1 MVDRNTLGTILVLGL
16 MLCLVGAEELD
27 LEQAS
32 VNDRTGLTKNNDVA
46 QTFIPTITGNVTKV
60 YIKAAKNSALTAE
73 DMTVQIRSV
82 DAETH
87 KPTSTI
93 LATATI
99 SASSIPSNSLVSG
112 ECPANADWVLADFS
126 SSTYELTGDVEYA
139 LVIYRSSRGDTS
151 TEYMICKS
159 GANPYSDGSIYNAA
173 AAAWTW
179 SAASSDDLGF
189 KLYLEKTRENIVAA
203 SQTTADA
210 TVAVYGDN
218 WFSQIFRMDE
228 TADLSRMSFHVK
240 KAGTPAGNLMFE
252 IQSVTAGK
260 PSGTFIAAG
269 LPVLE
274 GDVSTT
280 SDWEVSRLGVT
291 EKDPLATSSTPPAGA
306 GGKNVLTDMKWAQAF
321 KPGRTGN
328 LTKVMLTV
336 THRATHCDYDLT
348 VEIWDADTDG
358 MPTGGSALATT
369 VVSEADVPDY
379 SESSFTEVEVVFDSP
394 AVVRGGHM
402 YALVL
407 HADSCDVSHY
417 YRWHSGCGSSTSS
430 CYSRGSKSVNTGSG
444 WTQDGNKDNE
454 NPHFAVYIG
463 NNLTELSTGV
473 DYALVAYSPLS
484 ADASNGFLISNANS
498 NAYSDGTYVSST
510 DGGSAW
516 TIDSAKDMTFRIYRQ
531 FLLVPQD
538 DTLQGEL
545 PTALE
550 GGSSSNDAVCIFS
563 SAAGSPCATGET
575 SKCHADAI
583 GYVTEPSDNGSGVDY
598 TVTIDESSNEIYH
611 VYYCDGGTEVLHIIE
626 THTAKEANTITVN
639 VAAVKGEAHSELETA
654 GAVDVFEELAATSQ
668 VDTATQSITDSG
680 GDDYTVYFRS
690 NVTDGKYYLRT
701 KSTVSTKDYYG
712 YVLFSASNGTTVTVD
727 LDILAYGQVPTAM
740 ASGSVWMDDEA
751 DETDDTLYRGAI
763 TNTGSGYKYRFY
775 HDGTTPMYLKADTD
789 ATHAS
794 PVLEESETVSSDTE
808 WNVAVLTG
816 NVPSS
821 LAGDTIEVHPGT
833 GDSCAGGTIHNSATV
848 ASGENYATYSVYL
861 TPDASARY
869 LYACESSTKV
879 YYGSATIDDA
889 GESVS
894 FNIQGIHGDMH
905 NDLATTSNYVVAC
918 SDLGGSALNTVNTNG
933 QTYDGGSTY
942 VYFQSTGTPDLVIS
956 SASGDCTQTNVVAA
970 ILDVTLDTTDY
981 VNELQPNVKYA
992 GDLIGDLGGGTVLV
1006 TATENSGVG
1015 CGMTPWIAKN
1025 TVDNV
1030 YEDTED
1036 YRVYV
1041 QSGTSVYISFCK
1053 SSGSPSKLYMTTKS
1067 PSAGGDVNMEV
1078 GEVSGDLHADLD
1090 SASLNVVVCDDV
1102 GGNLVSSYSRT
1113 AADYDDTLSQYFE
1126 TTATSTPDFIVTSG
1140 TDCSASNIRAV
1151 KRNAAV
1157 EADLTHT
1164 FTVATKVYGDVPSTL
1179 ASGKFLAFTST
1190 GKGCTD
1196 TTDLAASNT
1205 TVSDTS
1211 VDNDVSV
1218 HLTASS
1224 TYYLVWC
1231 TSGNTKVLEY
1241 QITPSSDTAVDAA
1254 NFGGDAHA
1262 DLATSSYHGV
1272 ACTDIGGTALST
1284 EDVTG
1289 SQYDGGSKVYYADTG
1304 GTPDLIISTSAG
1316 SCAAANLVAASLDVS
1331 APASFASTFNPDT
1344 KIYGEVPAA
1353 LASKTVK
1360 VYASNLDCSSAA
1372 TVARGTLPADPVGG
1386 SNDAAVYVQSGGTT
1400 YYVNY
1405 CDGTTTLLERTE
1417 QHGSSGAYTLH
1428 VGQITGNLHDSLTDG
1443 DYVVA
1448 CSDIGGSAL
1457 NSESVTVSTYDTSGA
1472 QYYEATGTPDFLI
1485 SSGGA
1490 TDCTEAN
1497 MVTSVHDV
1505 TIDTSDYLNGFH
1517 PDIKISGDVPS
1528 TLGSGYIKAFTGEP
1542 YTCGASG
1549 YWGKGSIAASV
1560 AGSGDYTLYLESGRS
1575 YYFTVC
1581 TSSNAYTLRRQKD
1594 LSSVA
1599 DVDFDVGIFS
1609 ATLHSDIANSTY
1621 HITMCDNVAGSA
1633 LSSKDVDG
1641 GAINTSPVYYDAT
1654 PAIAGTP
1661 DLVVGSSAASCAAT
1675 NVVAAAIDNTIDTSD
1690 YANSVTIQA
1699 KFSGEV
1705 PASMASK
1712 TIQVFTSTQDC
1723 GATNDLVT
1731 YDTLHSNPTGI
1742 SNDMMLYLQNGT
1754 SKNYHVAFC
1763 DSTTKLYYRAANDPS
1778 GDATFSIAEFTG
1790 TAHADLANAS
1800 YYVVACGGIGGS
1812 ALSTR
1817 AVTGTQYNAGTRV
1830 YFENVATPEVIISTS
1845 SQSCA
1850 ATNLKAAK
1858 LDVTI
1863 PASLSAS
1870 FSPGMKLHGEVP
1882 GTLAGKTVKVFT
1894 SDLGCTG
1901 TALVAQHTLHSA
1913 PLGITNDTVLYV
1925 EQGGTTYYIA
1935 FCDGTTNLLKRT
1947 RSEGSAGHAA
1957 LNVAKVTGSLH
1968 ADLAAAAY
1976 KVVACS
1982 DVGGS
1987 LLSSETVST
1996 STFNGGGTLYF
2007 ESSSGTPDVVI
2018 TSGTD
2023 CTASNL
2029 VAASLDTTPSSSD
2042 YAITFSPTAKIH
2054 GEVPASIAEKTVRV
2068 FTSDV
2073 GCSSDATKA
2082 RQTLPASV
2090 SGSDDL
2096 KVYVPQGPTYYIT
2109 LCDGSTKRLVRT
2121 KAVSSADVTFSVGGV
2136 HTSTTGKVHTDLEDS
2151 SHYIVACDAISG
2163 NLLSSESVT
2172 GTSYE
2177 GGTAYQYYE
2186 VSSDDSSVVLAVS
2199 SSASSCVTT
2208 GLSAA
2213 RTESDMDRGEEVTF
2227 DPEAKGSGDIPN
2239 DDPTVRVFLTD
2250 PGSGACDTSGQLYAS
2265 ADTSTDSSQSDA
2277 DYAVYGQNGVTYY
2290 LVFCNGTSRA
2300 LETSTANIGTADID
2314 VGRLQGEV
2322 HADLRS
2328 GDDVVSIHSA
2338 NDCSSMVSSETVNP
2352 TAATPDYRI
2361 WFEDTTGGTYYIRTV
2376 VDSTYTQCGHA
2387 FTLTSQAKVQNM
2399 EGKISGIVPSSVLRM
2414 GLDYDSNGDDAW
2426 TTSFS
2431 SSAYR
2436 LFGDSADTSVLAHAY
2451 EDTGGSTEVLE
2462 RTRNINTGDKTLDV
2476 AKVTA
2481 GEALHDDLDDADDHL
2496 VVCTLPGGSVLASE
2510 DITGTSYE
2518 GGNTLYFDATSQTTV
2533 YFGSS
2538 SASLDCTGSTLLT
2551 STKQT
2556 SVSAG
2561 GHYRYIPKYKLTGD
2575 VPTGVDRALLFS
2587 AAGKG
2592 CTDVDGDL
2600 AGYDG
2605 NLAAG
2610 QSDNDYDLYVN
2621 KTDGSTFRLVFCNG
2635 ASSLL
2640 QSAAQSSISAAVD
2653 IDVARV
2659 ASGGASKVHDDLNSL
2674 FIVACTAPDG
2684 TVLTSESVTGTSFEG
2699 GSTYQYFEVTQSTA
2713 YFAVSGSASSCSAA
2727 GLSAAIKLSVAGG
2740 SDYTFSPEAKGA
2752 GDIPN
2757 GDPSVRMFV
2766 DDPGTDACGGSQI
2779 YVSSD
2784 SSTDASQSNADYAV
2798 YGQNGVTYYVV
2809 FCNGTTKALETTTT
2823 GIGTADIDVGRLH
2836 GEVHADLRTGSN
2848 DIIEVHDAG
2857 ACSSAVSSETVNPV
2871 AGTPDYYIWFEDTGS
2886 TFYVRTSVDSGQYVQ
2901 CGHAFTLTSQA
2912 STQDLETRVAGTMP
2926 SGVLR
2931 VGLDYDSNG
2940 DDTYSTT
2947 FQSSAF
2953 KLFGDNADSAVL
2965 VHAYEDTGGS
2975 TEVLERTRD
2984 LTAGDRTFDVA
2995 RVTTPQAIHD
3005 DLDDTG
3011 DYIVA
3016 CSAPGGS
3023 ALVSESINGATF
3035 EGGTGNGDVLYVDV
3049 TGISD
3054 MYLAVTSS
3062 SLSCTGT
3069 NIITATK
3076 QSSLSGGSG
3085 YAYTPLYKVTGDVPS
3100 GPTYAKLFAAA
3111 SKGCTDVDADL
3122 RGYDGSMTTA
3132 QSANDYDLY
3141 VNKTDS
3147 STFYAVFCDG
3157 SNNRLFEASGRTV
3170 SGATT
3175 ISLGKGSG
3183 EAHSDL
3189 ENAGTAD
3196 NIEVFSNSACTT
3208 EVSRHDTQPVENG
3221 SGVDYTVYF
3230 ESTGVTT
3237 FYLKATKDAGANAQC
3252 GLSFT
3257 LTSQAATVQ
3266 LDTKA
3271 SGAVPSTVTS
3281 VGIDYG
3287 KTGSDDLVSKG
3298 SLGGSYALYGDV
3310 AQTSIDVHVYD
3321 SGGEVLE
3328 RSKSLA
3334 SDFVLDV
3341 AKVKSSG
3348 PIHGDLADGN
3358 HYALACKSPGST
3370 KLNSKVVSGLNFNDG
3385 STDLYFEKDGSQV
3398 FFTISTASD
3407 GCQVTAIN
3415 GTTPQSSVTGGTT
3428 YYYTPSRRFS
3438 GKIPLGP
3445 THVRLFSASGQTC
3458 TTGGLNFRGYD
3469 GGVSHGTASDYTIYT
3484 NATTSETFYVL
3495 FCDWSNNILL
3505 ESTAKSV
3512 PDDLALSLARVGG
3525 TVHTDLTSK
3534 NIVVCSAIG
3543 DTGTRISSASVTGS
3557 QFNGG
3562 TYQYYEPSGSSVY
3575 FGVSSSSSSCASS
3588 DLSAAVSTTVAAG
3601 DTDTFTA
3608 TDKATGDIT
3617 ANNPTVRLFI
3627 SNPDTNA
3634 CQSSGQDYVS
3644 SDTSTDSS
3652 QSNADY
3658 DVYGHDGQSYYM
3670 VFCEGTTAL
3679 YESALITDLATAD
3692 IDIARVHTSGANK
3705 VHADIKGSTYVV
3717 VCSAVGD
3724 SGASISTAELAAS
3737 SYDNGG
3743 TSYMYFE
3750 VPGSGD
3756 VYFALSTSGTSC
3768 ASSNLRAGIKTSTS
3782 PGATV
3787 TFDPVGKLK
3796 GDIPSDNPSVRVFTE
3811 DPGSSACL
3819 ATGQD
3824 YIAADTSTDYTQNDA
3839 DYAVYGQDGDTY
3851 YVVYCDG
3858 TSKGV
3863 QATVSSLAQA
3873 GTDLDVGKV
3882 SGDTHTSL
3890 ETAGDG
3896 NDRVDVYSDSSCTTK
3911 VSSETVQPA
3920 DANNPDY
3927 SILFTDTTA
3936 GTYYIK
3942 TTVVASGKTYE
3953 ACGTPFTLTS
3963 QTKTNHHLTARLSG
3977 TVPVDVPRIG
3987 LDYDDNGDDTYTTT
4001 FEDQVYMLFGD
4012 ATDTQV
4018 RVHAYED
4025 TGGSTEVLERV
4036 KSLAGGTVGFDVAKV
4051 RALEAAIHDDLDDS
4065 GDHVVVCTAP
4075 GGSALVSED
4084 ITGTSFEGVS
4094 GNILY
4099 FDATSLSEAFLAISS
4114 GALDC
4119 TATNLATVTRIA
4131 SPSGG
4136 SGYQYTPL
4144 YKVTGDIPAGISY
4157 VKLFSSAS
4165 QACTAASTTLRGYDG
4180 ALLTGQSANDYDLY
4194 VNKTEGTTLYAVFC
4208 DSSNARLFEA
4218 SGRTV
4223 SGNLALHIG
4232 KISGEAH
4239 SDLENAGTA
4248 DNVEVFTGATCTSEV
4263 SRHDTQPAENG
4274 SGVDYTAWFES
4285 TGASTFYVKIT
4296 KDAGANVQCGH
4307 SLSLTSQAATVPLHG
4322 KAAGSV
4328 HADILKMGLDHNR
4341 DGTDEVR
4348 TSSTLSGSYA
4358 IYGDG
4363 GDSEVD
4369 IHAYLTGD
4377 AESLE
4382 RLKDLTSAVTL
4393 DISKVTAEAH
4403 KHLDDDG
4410 SVQVYATST
4419 CTEARSTATDVS
4431 DSGGADVTVY
4441 FDATGASTFYLK
4453 AATSTN
4459 STCGN
4464 AITPDGNRVATADLT
4479 GAITGTVHTDITT
4492 VSADLDEAGGAEA
4505 STSVVSGGYA
4515 LYTDGSDTSLT
4526 VSFDTTGGA
4535 VLSRSGKNLAGAA
4548 GKNLDVD
4555 AGRLTGD
4562 VHADLRTGGNDVVEV
4577 YDDGAC
4583 ASKVS
4588 SATVNPTAATP
4599 DYTIYF
4605 EDTGSNFYI
4614 KTSVDSTYVQCGH
4627 QFTLTSQAK
4636 VVDLTARVAG
4646 TVPSAIKR
4654 IGLDQSRD
4662 GNDEAWTTTFS
4673 SGGYKLFG
4681 DAADTAVDVH
4691 AFEDTSGSTE
4701 VLERTRDLSGV
4712 SVSFDIVSIAAGGA
4726 LHDDLDDTSD
4736 HVVACSLPGGSALTS
4751 EDITGTAYEGGDTLY
4766 VDTSGVTD
4774 IYLTVTDS
4782 SHSCTSSD
4790 LVTVTKQSSVTAGGT
4805 YGYRPLYKVT
4815 GDIPSSINGARLFTA
4830 SGKGC
4835 SDVDGTFAGYD
4846 GAINSGLSA
4855 NDYDL
4860 YVNATDSDTFYVVY
4874 CTGSTRVLQS
4884 TSQSSI
4890 SSNVAV
4896 SVARISSGGA
4906 DKVSNDLNA
4915 ANVLVCTAP
4924 GGTRL
4929 SSETVTG
4936 SSFDGGSTYQHF
4948 ETSGETAY
4956 AVLSSSTTSCASA
4969 DLQSG
4974 VKLTSIA
4981 GGGSYTFSPSVF
4993 QSGDIPNDNPT
5004 VRLFI
5009 DDPGTGACGGGQAY
5023 VSSDTSTD
5031 SGQSSDDYKV
5041 YGQDGATYYVVF
5053 CNGTDRVLEA
5063 STSNIGAADID
5074 VGRLQGEVHADLR
5087 TGGND
5092 VIEVHDASS
5101 CASAVSTETVNPA
5114 AGTPDYLIWFKDT
5127 GGSFYIKTSMDSTYV
5142 QCGHQFSLSAQAKV
5156 QDLTGSTAGSVH
5168 SDVLRMGLDYDTNGD
5183 DTWTTTFSSG
5193 AYKLFGDADDT
5204 TVQVH
5209 AFTDTSGSTE
5219 VLERSKSLASDVTLN
5234 VGRLTGDTHGDLE
5247 TGGNDVV
5254 EVHDASTCASAVSSA
5269 TVNPSDAANP
5279 DYTIFFEDAG
5289 GTLYIKT
5296 SVDSTYVQCGHA
5308 FTTTSRAKVQPLTT
5322 RIDGT
5327 VHTDVLRMG
5336 LDYAADGDD
5345 SWTTTFSSGAYKLFG
5360 DAADTSVQ
5368 VHAFT
5373 DTSGSTEVLE
5383 RSKSLA
5389 SDVTLNVGRLTGD
5402 THGDLETGGND
5413 VVEVHDA
5420 STCASAVSS
5429 ATVNPSDAAN
5439 PDYTIFF
5446 EDAGGTLYI
5455 KTSVDS
5461 TYVQCGHAFTTTSRA
5476 KVQPL
5481 TAKVSGTVHTDVL
5494 RMGLDYATDGDDT
5507 WTTTFSSSAYRLF
5520 GDATDTT
5527 VQVHAYTDT
5536 SGSTEVLERGK
5547 SLASDVTFNVGRL
5560 TGDAHSDLETGGN
5573 DIVEVHDASNCASAV
5588 SSTTVNPSDAAN
5600 PDYTIFFEDA
5610 GGTLYIKTSVDSTYV
5625 QCGHAFTTS
5634 SRAKVQP
5641 LTALIAGTVP
5651 SDIKRIGLDYATD
5664 GDDAW
5669 TTSFSSS
5676 AYKLF
5681 GDAADTSVLT
5691 HAFEDTGGATEVLER
5706 SKSLAGVNVPFDI
5719 VSVRALEDAIHVD
5732 LDDTAHHIVACSAPG
5747 GTALVSEDITGQ
5759 AFEGVTIGDR
5769 LYIDMSGLSQL
5780 YLGVST
5786 TALDCT
5792 ATKLNTTTLLT
5803 GLQAGSSYQYTP
5815 IHKVSGDIPAGVSYV
5830 KLFTLT
5836 SQACTAAGTSLRGYD
5851 GLPDASPSA
5860 NDYDLY
5866 VNRTE
5871 AQSVYIVFCDGSNAR
5886 LFETTAK
5893 SGITGDLAV
5902 HLGKASGEAH
5912 SDLENAGTADNVE
5925 VFSDNTCTT
5934 EVSRHDVQPAVS
5946 AGVDYTV
5953 WFESTGTTAFY
5964 LEVTKD
5970 AAATQCGHGF
5980 TLSSQEATVEL
5991 DGKASGTVH
6000 SDITK
6005 VGLDYG
6011 KDGTDNVW
6019 TTSTLSGTYAVYG
6032 DADYSSL
6039 HVHAYIT
6046 GNVEVLEREKSIT
6059 SDAVM
6064 NIARIASGGSGSVHD
6079 DLDTAKVI
6087 VCTAPDGSVLST
6099 RDVAGS
6105 QYDAGT
6111 AHQYFEVTQATAY
6124 ALVSSSTTSCTSADL
6139 RAGIK
6144 LTGLAGGQA
6153 LVFSPAVKG
6162 SGDLP
6167 DDEPT
6172 VRLFLDD
6179 PGTGACGTGQ
6189 VYVSS
6194 DTDTNSSKSD
6204 ADYDVY
6210 GQNGITYYL
6219 VFCNGTNRILERSTS
6234 ALGSADI
6241 DVGRLQGEVHVDLR
6255 NGGNDVIEVHS
6266 ANTCAS
6272 AVSTETVNPAAGT
6285 PDYIIWF
6292 EDSGSTLYIK
6302 TSVDADT
6309 YVQCGHAFTTTSQA
6323 KVQDLETRLAG
6334 TVHADVKRMGLDYDS
6349 NGDDTW
6355 TTTIPSSQYRLYGDK
6370 TDASILAH
6378 AYENTGGTTELLERT
6393 KALNA
6398 GDIVLDISRIT
6409 GAVHTDL
6416 GGAQDKVRVYSDGDC
6431 TQELSSGTS
6440 SYHYSSGTYRTFF
6453 EHTTTSGYYSLDAQ
6467 DADTGNVTRGLRV
6480 AASSVPASNVDLNI
6494 KLSGVVPDAVRT
6506 VAVDLAG
6513 DGVTASGGDP
6523 WAVLVKGAY
6532 RLYGP
6537 ADATTQVRMWA
6548 ESSPQSTAPLLQRA
6562 RKLSSDAVLNVTTIT
6577 GNVHSELKNNTD
6589 VVKVHASSA
6598 YDSEL
6603 TNGTG
6608 SYHVSGSTY
6617 TVYLED
6623 VHASGYYYLDVLDA
6637 NSNNRTRGIR
6647 VAVDGT
6653 TDGAE
6658 ATGIDLDVRLAGVVP
6673 AASPRWPSTS
6683 PRTASP
6689 KHPVIPGLPMP
6700 RART

>member
-1 MVDRNTLGTILVLGL
+1 
-16 MLCLVGAEELD
+16 
-27 LEQAS
+27 
-32 VNDRTGLTKNNDVA
+32 
-46 QTFIPTITGNVTKV
+46 
-60 YIKAAKNSALTAE
+60 
-73 DMTVQIRSV
+73 
-82 DAETH
+82 
-87 KPTSTI
+87 
-93 LATATI
+93 
-99 SASSIPSNSLVSG
+99 
-112 ECPANADWVLADFS
+112 
-126 SSTYELTGDVEYA
+126 
-139 LVIYRSSRGDTS
+139 
-151 TEYMICKS
+151 
-159 GANPYSDGSIYNAA
+159 
-173 AAAWTW
+173 
-179 SAASSDDLGF
+179 
-189 KLYLEKTRENIVAA
+189 
-203 SQTTADA
+203 
-210 TVAVYGDN
+210 
-218 WFSQIFRMDE
+218 
-228 TADLSRMSFHVK
+228 
-240 KAGTPAGNLMFE
+240 
-252 IQSVTAGK
+252 
-260 PSGTFIAAG
+260 
-269 LPVLE
+269 
-274 GDVSTT
+274 
-280 SDWEVSRLGVT
+280 
-291 EKDPLATSSTPPAGA
+291 
-306 GGKNVLTDMKWAQAF
+306 
-321 KPGRTGN
+321 
-328 LTKVMLTV
+328 
-336 THRATHCDYDLT
+336 
-348 VEIWDADTDG
+348 
-358 MPTGGSALATT
+358 MPTGTALTSKSLDDANIG
-369 VVSEADVPDY
+369 DY
-379 SESSFTEVEVVFDSP
+379 SASAFTEVDFEFDTP
-394 AVVRGGHM
+394 TVVRAGHL
-402 YALVL
+402 YAIVL
-407 HADSCDVSHY
+407 EADSCDSSHE
-417 YRWHSGCGSSTSS
+417 YRWHSACGFSDTT
-430 CYSRGSKSVNTGSG
+430 CYTRGDKSRDTGSG
-444 WTQDGNKDNE
+444 WGQDSFTDKQ
-454 NPHFAVYIG
+454 NPHFIVYIG
-463 NNLTELSTGV
+463 NNLTQLSTGV
-473 DYALVAYSPLS
+473 DYALMAYSPVS
-484 ADASNGFLISNANS
+484 ADADNSYLISKADS
-498 NAYSDGTYVSST
+498 NAYSDGTYVGST

-516 TIDSAKDMTFRIYRQ
+516 TADSAKDMTFRIYRQ

-538 DTLQGEL
+538 DTIQGEL
-545 PTALE
+545 PTTLE
-550 GGSSSNDAVCIFS
+550 GSTSSNDAVCIFS
-563 SAAGSPCATGET
+563 SAADTPCNSTAT
-575 SKCHADAI
+575 SKCHSDAI
-583 GYVTEPSDNGSGVDY
+583 GYVTEPAENGSGNDY
-598 TVTIDESSNEIYH
+598 SVTIDESSNGIYH
-611 VYYCDGGTEVLHIIE
+611 IYYCDGGTEALHIIE
-626 THTAKEANTITVN
+626 THTSKEANTVTVN

-654 GAVDVFEELAATSQ
+654 GVVDVFDDLAATAQ
-668 VDTATQSITDSG
+668 VDTATQSITSSG
-680 GDDYTVYFRS
+680 GDDYTAYFRS
-690 NVTDGKYYLRT
+690 NATDGKYYLRT
-701 KSTVSTKDYYG
+701 TSTVSTKVYVG
-712 YVLFSASNGTTVTVD
+712 YVFFSSGNGTTTTVD
-727 LDILAYGQVPTAM
+727 LDILTYGQVPTAITT
-740 ASGSVWMDDEA
+740 SGSVWMDDEA

-789 ATHAS
+789 ATHTS
-794 PVLEESETVSSDTE
+794 PVLEEQKTVSSDTE

-816 NVPSS
+816 NVPTS
-821 LAGDTIEVHPGT
+821 LVGDTIEVHTGT
-833 GDSCAGGTIHNSATV
+833 GDACGASVVNSATV
-848 ASGENYATYSVYL
+848 VSGGSYGTYSVYL
-861 TPDASARY
+861 LPDASARY

-894 FNIQGIHGDMH
+894 FSIQGIHGDIH
-905 NDLATTSNYVVAC
+905 NDLATTSNYIAAC
-918 SDLGGSALNTVNTNG
+918 SDLGGSALNTVNTNA

-942 VYFQSTGTPDLVIS
+942 VYFQSTGTPDLVITS
-956 SASGDCTQTNVVAA
+956 SSGSCAQANVVAA
-970 ILDVTLDTTDY
+970 ILDVTLDTSDY
-981 VNELQPNVKYA
+981 VNELQPNVKYT
-992 GDLIGDLGGGTVLV
+992 GDLTGTFGAGTVLV
-1006 TATENSGVG
+1006 TATTNSGTG
-1015 CGMTPWIAKN
+1015 CSMTPWIAKG
-1025 TVDNV
+1025 TVDTNV
-1030 YEDTED
+1030 NEDTDD

-1053 SSGSPSKLYMTTKS
+1053 SSGPNAKLLMTTKS
-1067 PSAGGDVNMEV
+1067 PSAGGDVNLEV

-1090 SASLNVVVCDDV
+1090 SASLYMLVCDDV
-1102 GGNLVSSYSRT
+1102 GGNLISSFTRT
-1113 AADYDDTLSQYFE
+1113 AADYDDTLAQYFE
-1126 TTATSTPDFIVTSG
+1126 TTATSTPDFLISTSSSSCAA
-1140 TDCSASNIRAV
+1140 TNIRSV

-1157 EADLTHT
+1157 EGDLTHT
-1164 FTVATKVYGDVPSTL
+1164 FTVATKVYGDVPSAL
-1179 ASGKFLAFTST
+1179 ASGKLLAFTST

-1196 TTDLAASNT
+1196 TTDLAARNT
-1205 TVSDTS
+1205 TVSSVT

-1231 TSGNTKVLEY
+1231 TSGDAKVLEY
-1241 QITPSSDTAVDAA
+1241 QITPSSDTSVDAA
-1254 NFGGDAHA
+1254 SFGGDAHA
-1262 DLATSSYHGV
+1262 DLATGSYHGV
-1272 ACTDIGGTALST
+1272 ACTDIGGTALSS

-1289 SQYDGGSKVYYADTG
+1289 TQYDSSTKVYYADTG

-1331 APASFASTFNPDT
+1331 APASFVSTFNPDT
-1344 KIYGEVPAA
+1344 KVYGEVPAA

-1386 SNDAAVYVQSGGTT
+1386 SNDAAVYMQSGGTT

-1428 VGQITGNLHDSLTDG
+1428 VGRITGNLHDSLTSG
-1443 DYVVA
+1443 DYIVV
-1448 CSDIGGSAL
+1448 CSDIDGSAL
-1457 NSESVTVSTYDTSGA
+1457 NSESVTVGTYDISGA
-1472 QYYEATGTPDFLI
+1472 QYYEATGTPDFFI
-1485 SSGGA
+1485 SSGSA

-1517 PDIKISGDVPS
+1517 PDIKVSGDVPS

-1542 YTCGASG
+1542 YACGSSG
-1549 YWGKGSIAASV
+1549 YWGKGAIAASV
-1560 AGSGDYTLYLESGRS
+1560 AGSGDYDLFLESGRS

-1581 TSSNAYTLRRQKD
+1581 TSSNSYSLRRQKD

-1654 PAIAGTP
+1654 PTIAGTP
-1661 DLVVGSSAASCAAT
+1661 DLVVGRSAASCAAT
-1675 NVVAAAIDNTIDTSD
+1675 NVVAAAIDNNIDTSD

-1705 PASMASK
+1705 PASMGGK
-1712 TIQVFTSTQDC
+1712 TIQVFNSTQNC

-1731 YDTLHSNPTGI
+1731 YNTLHSNPTGI
-1742 SNDMMLYLQNGT
+1742 SNDMMVYLQNGT
-1754 SKNYHVAFC
+1754 GNNYHVAFC
-1763 DSTTKLYYRAANDPS
+1763 DSTTKLYNRAADDPS
-1778 GDATFSIAEFTG
+1778 GNSTFSIAEFTG
-1790 TAHADLANAS
+1790 TAHAELANAS
-1800 YYVVACGGIGGS
+1800 YHVVACNGIGGS

-1817 AVTGTQYNAGTRV
+1817 DVTGTQYNAGTRV
-1830 YFENVATPEVIISTS
+1830 YFESIATPEVIISTS
-1845 SQSCA
+1845 ALSCA

-1858 LDVTI
+1858 LDVTV
-1863 PASLSAS
+1863 PATLSAS
-1870 FSPGMKLHGEVP
+1870 FSPGMKLYGEVP
-1882 GTLAGKTVKVFT
+1882 GSLASKTIKVFT
-1894 SDLGCTG
+1894 SDLGCSG
-1901 TALVAQHTLHSA
+1901 TALVAQHTLHAS

-1925 EQGGTTYYIA
+1925 EQGGTTYHVA
-1935 FCDGTTNLLKRT
+1935 FCDGSTNLLRRT
-1947 RSEGSAGHAA
+1947 RSEGSAGYSA
-1957 LNVAKVTGSLH
+1957 LHVAKVTGSLH
-1968 ADLAAAAY
+1968 ADLAGAAY

-1987 LLSSETVST
+1987 LLSSESVST
-1996 STFNGGGTLYF
+1996 STFNGGGALYF
-2007 ESSSGTPDVVI
+2007 ESTSGTPDVVI
-2018 TSGTD
+2018 TSSTD
-2023 CTASNL
+2023 CTASVL

-2042 YAITFSPTAKIH
+2042 YAVTFSPTAKMH
-2054 GEVPASIAEKTVRV
+2054 GEVPASLAEKTVRV
-2068 FTSDV
+2068 FTSDA
-2073 GCSSDATKA
+2073 GCLSDATKA
-2082 RQTLPASV
+2082 RQTLPSSV
-2090 SGSDDL
+2090 TGSDDL
-2096 KVYVPQGPTYYIT
+2096 AVYVVQGPTYYMT

-2121 KAVSSADVTFSVGGV
+2121 KAVSSTDVTFSVGGV
-2136 HTSTTGKVHTDLEDS
+2136 NTSATGKVHTDLEDS

-2172 GTSYE
+2172 GAAFDS
-2177 GGTAYQYYE
+2177 GYQYYE
-2186 VSSDDSSVVLAVS
+2186 VSADDSSVVLAVS
-2199 SSASSCVTT
+2199 SSASSCATT

-2239 DDPTVRVFLTD
+2239 DNPTVRVFLTD
-2250 PGSGACDTSGQLYAS
+2250 PGTGACDASGQLYAS
-2265 ADTSTDSSQSDA
+2265 SDTSTDSSQTNA
-2277 DYAVYGQNGVTYY
+2277 DYSIYGQNGITYY
-2290 LVFCNGTSRA
+2290 VVFCDGTSRA
-2300 LETSTANIGTADID
+2300 LETSTSSIGTADID

-2328 GDDVVSIHSA
+2328 GDDAISVHSA
-2338 NDCSSMVSSETVNP
+2338 NDCASMVSSETINP
-2352 TAATPDYRI
+2352 TAGTPDYRI
-2361 WFEDTTGGTYYIRTV
+2361 WFEDTTGGTYYVRTV

-2387 FTLTSQAKVQNM
+2387 FTLTSQAKVQNT
-2399 EGKISGIVPSSVLRM
+2399 EGKVSGTVPSGVLRA

-2436 LFGDSADTSVLAHAY
+2436 LYGDSADTSVLVHAY

-2462 RTRNINTGDKTLDV
+2462 RTRNINSGDKTFDV

-2551 STKQT
+2551 ATKQT

-2587 AAGKG
+2587 AIGKG
-2592 CTDVDGDL
+2592 CSDVDGDM

-2605 NLAAG
+2605 TLVEG

-2635 ASSLL
+2635 GTRRL
-2640 QSAAQSSISAAVD
+2640 QSVAQSSISAAVD
-2653 IDVARV
+2653 VDVARV
-2659 ASGGASKVHDDLNSL
+2659 ASGGASKVHDDLNSQ

-2684 TVLTSESVTGTSFEG
+2684 VVLTSESVTGTSYEG

-2713 YFAVSGSASSCSAA
+2713 YFVVSGSASSCSAT
-2727 GLSAAIKLSVAGG
+2727 GLSAGIKLSVAGG
-2740 SDYTFSPEAKGA
+2740 SDYTFAPEAKGA
-2752 GDIPN
+2752 GDIPEGN
-2757 GDPSVRMFV
+2757 PSVRMFV
-2766 DDPGTDACGGSQI
+2766 DDPGTGACGGSQI

-2784 SSTDASQSNADYAV
+2784 STTDSSQINADYAV
-2798 YGQNGVTYYVV
+2798 YGQNGATYYVV
-2809 FCNGTTKALETTTT
+2809 FCNGTTKALETSTTS
-2823 GIGTADIDVGRLH
+2823 IGTADIDVGRLH

-2848 DIIEVHDAG
+2848 DVIEVHNTIGCA
-2857 ACSSAVSSETVNPV
+2857 SAVSSETVNPTS
-2871 AGTPDYYIWFEDTGS
+2871 AAPDYYIWFEDTGS
-2886 TFYVRTSVDSGQYVQ
+2886 PFYVRTSVDSGQYVQ
-2901 CGHAFTLTSQA
+2901 CGHAFTLTAQA
-2912 STQDLETRVAGTMP
+2912 STQDLETLAAGTMP

-2940 DDTYSTT
+2940 DDTWTTT

-2995 RVTTPQAIHD
+2995 RITTPQNIHD
-3005 DLDDTG
+3005 DLDDTS
-3011 DYIVA
+3011 DYVVA

-3035 EGGTGNGDVLYVDV
+3035 EGGSGNGDVLYVDV

-3054 MYLAVTSS
+3054 MYLAITSS

-3132 QSANDYDLY
+3132 QTANDYDLY

-3175 ISLGKGSG
+3175 IHLGKVAG
-3183 EAHSDL
+3183 ETHTDL
-3189 ENAGTAD
+3189 EDSGTAD
-3196 NIEVFSNSACTT
+3196 NVEVFSDSSCTS
-3208 EVSRHDTQPVENG
+3208 EVSRHDIQPAA
-3221 SGVDYTVYF
+3221 SGGDDYTVYF
-3230 ESTGVTT
+3230 ETTVST

-3252 GLSFT
+3252 GLGFT
-3257 LTSQAATVQ
+3257 LTSQAAAVQ
-3266 LDTKA
+3266 LNTKA
-3271 SGAVPSTVTS
+3271 SGTVPSTVTS

-3298 SLGGSYALYGDV
+3298 SLSGSYALYGDSV
-3310 AQTSIDVHVYD
+3310 QTSLDVHVYD

-3328 RSKSLA
+3328 SPKSLA
-3334 SDFVLDV
+3334 IDFVLDV

-3385 STDLYFEKDGSQV
+3385 DTDLYFEKDGSQV

-3415 GTTPQSSVTGGTT
+3415 STTPQSSVTGGTT

-3445 THVRLFSASGQTC
+3445 THVRLFSTSGQSC

-3469 GGVSHGTASDYTIYT
+3469 GGVSHGTSSDYTLYT
-3484 NATTSETFYVL
+3484 NETTSETFYVL
-3495 FCDWSNNILL
+3495 FCDWSNTLLL
-3505 ESTAKSV
+3505 ESAGKSV

-3525 TVHTDLTSK
+3525 TVHSDLTSK
-3534 NIVVCSAIG
+3534 NIVACSAIG
-3543 DTGTRISSASVTGS
+3543 DSGTRISSASVSGT

-3575 FGVSSSSSSCASS
+3575 FAVSSSSSSCASS

-3617 ANNPTVRLFI
+3617 ANNPTVRMFI
-3627 SNPDTNA
+3627 GNPDTSA
-3634 CQSSGQDYVS
+3634 CQSSGQSYVS

-3658 DVYGHDGQSYYM
+3658 AVYGHDGQSYYM
-3670 VFCEGTTAL
+3670 VFCEGSTVL
-3679 YESALITDLATAD
+3679 YESALITDVATAD
-3692 IDIARVHTSGANK
+3692 IDIARVHTSGVNK
-3705 VHADIKGSTYVV
+3705 VHADIKGSTSVV
-3717 VCSAVGD
+3717 ICSAVGD
-3724 SGASISTAELAAS
+3724 SGASISTTELAAS

-3768 ASSNLRAGIKTSTS
+3768 ASSNLRAGIKRSVT

-3787 TFDPVGKLK
+3787 TFDPTGKLK
-3796 GDIPSDNPSVRVFTE
+3796 GDIPSDDPSVRVFTE

-3819 ATGQD
+3819 ASGQD
-3824 YIAADTSTDYTQNDA
+3824 YIAADTSTDYTQSDA

-3851 YVVYCDG
+3851 YIVYCDG

-3863 QATVSSLAQA
+3863 QTSVSTLAQA

-3882 SGDTHTSL
+3882 SGNAHSSL
-3890 ETAGDG
+3890 ETPGDG
-3896 NDRVDVYSDSSCTTK
+3896 NDRVDVYSDSTCTTK
-3911 VSSETVQPA
+3911 VSSETVQPN
-3920 DANNPDY
+3920 DGNNPDY
-3927 SILFTDTTA
+3927 SVLFMDTTG

-3942 TTVVASGKTYE
+3942 TTVVASGKTYD

-3963 QTKTNHHLTARLSG
+3963 QTKTDHHLTARVSG
-3977 TVPVDVPRIG
+3977 TVPIDVPHIG
-3987 LDYDDNGDDTYTTT
+3987 LDYDDNGDETYTTT
-4001 FEDQVYMLFGD
+4001 LQDQVYMLFGD
-4012 ATDTQV
+4012 AADTQV

-4025 TGGSTEVLERV
+4025 INGTTEVLERI

-4075 GGSALVSED
+4075 GGSTLVSED
-4084 ITGTSFEGVS
+4084 ITGTAFEGVS
-4094 GNILY
+4094 GDILY
-4099 FDATSLSEAFLAISS
+4099 FDATSLSEAYLTISS

-4119 TATNLATVTRIA
+4119 SATNLATATRLA
-4131 SPSGG
+4131 SPTGG
-4136 SGYQYTPL
+4136 SGYQFTPL

-4157 VKLFSSAS
+4157 VKLFSSVS

-4208 DSSNARLFEA
+4208 DASNVRLFEA
-4218 SGRTV
+4218 SSRTV

-4263 SRHDTQPAENG
+4263 SRHDTQPTENG
-4274 SGVDYTAWFES
+4274 SGVDYTVWFES
-4285 TGASTFYVKIT
+4285 TGASPFYVKVT
-4296 KDAGANVQCGH
+4296 KDTGANVQCGH
-4307 SLSLTSQAATVPLHG
+4307 SVSLTSQAATVPLHG
-4322 KAAGSV
+4322 KVAGSV
-4328 HADILKMGLDHNR
+4328 QTDVLKMGLDHDR

-4348 TSSTLSGSYA
+4348 TSSTLSGAYA

-4363 GDSEVD
+4363 SDSQVD
-4369 IHAYLTGD
+4369 VHAYLTGD
-4377 AESLE
+4377 VEALE
-4382 RLKDLTSAVTL
+4382 RLNDLTSAVTFNIARL
-4393 DISKVTAEAH
+4393 TAETH
-4403 KHLDDDG
+4403 THLDDDG
-4410 SVQVYATST
+4410 SILVYATST
-4419 CTEARSTATDVS
+4419 CTEARSASTDAS

-4441 FDATGASTFYLK
+4441 FDSTGASTFYLK

-4464 AITPDGNRVATADLT
+4464 AISPDGNREATADLT
-4479 GAITGTVHTDITT
+4479 GAITGTVHTDITV
-4492 VSADLDEAGGAEA
+4492 VSVDLDEGGGAEG

-4515 LYTDGSDTSLT
+4515 LYTNGSDTSLT
-4526 VSFDTTGGA
+4526 VSFNTTGGT
-4535 VLSRSGKNLAGAA
+4535 VLSRTGKNLSGAA

-4562 VHADLRTGGNDVVEV
+4562 VHTDLRTGGNDVVEV
-4577 YDDGAC
+4577 YDDSTC

-4627 QFTLTSQAK
+4627 LFTLTSQAK

-4646 TVPSAIKR
+4646 TVPGAINR
-4654 IGLDQSRD
+4654 IGLDQSRN

-4681 DAADTAVDVH
+4681 DAADASVDVH
-4691 AFEDTSGSTE
+4691 AYEDTSGATE
-4701 VLERTRDLSGV
+4701 VLERTRALTALDV
-4712 SVSFDIVSIAAGGA
+4712 AFDIVSIAAGGA
-4726 LHDDLDDTSD
+4726 LHDDLDDASD
-4736 HVVACSLPGGSALTS
+4736 HVVACSLPGGAALTS

-4766 VDTSGVTD
+4766 VDTTDVTD
-4774 IYLTVTDS
+4774 IYLTVTGS
-4782 SHSCTSSD
+4782 SYSCASSD

-4815 GDIPSSINGARLFTA
+4815 GDIPSSIDGTRLFTA
-4830 SGKGC
+4830 NGKAC

-4846 GAINSGLSA
+4846 SVIDSGQSA

-4860 YVNATDSDTFYVVY
+4860 YVNATNSATFYVVY
-4874 CTGSTRVLQS
+4874 CTGSTRILES
-4884 TSQSSI
+4884 TSRSSI
-4890 SSNVAV
+4890 SGNVAI
-4896 SVARISSGGA
+4896 SVARISSGGS
-4906 DKVSNDLNA
+4906 DKVSNDLNS

-4924 GGTRL
+4924 GGTRI
-4929 SSETVTG
+4929 SSEAVTG
-4936 SSFDGGSTYQHF
+4936 SSFDGGSTYQYF
-4948 ETSGETAY
+4948 ETSDGTVY
-4956 AVLSSSTTSCASA
+4956 AVLSGTTTSCASS
-4969 DLQSG
+4969 DLQAG
-4974 VKLTSIA
+4974 TKLTSIT

-5009 DDPGTGACGGGQAY
+5009 DDPGSGACGGSQAY
-5023 VSSDTSTD
+5023 VASDTSTD
-5031 SGQSSDDYKV
+5031 SGQSGLDYKV
-5041 YGQDGATYYVVF
+5041 YGQDGETYYMVF
-5053 CNGTDRVLEA
+5053 CNGTDRVLEV
-5063 STSNIGAADID
+5063 STSSLAAADID

-5087 TGGND
+5087 TGSND

-5101 CASAVSTETVNPA
+5101 CGSAVSTETVNPA
-5114 AGTPDYLIWFKDT
+5114 AGTPDYLVWFKDT
-5127 GGSFYIKTSMDSTYV
+5127 GGPFYIRSSVDSTYV
-5142 QCGHQFSLSAQAKV
+5142 QCGHQFTLSAQAKV
-5156 QDLTGSTAGSVH
+5156 QDLETRIAGTVH
-5168 SDVLRMGLDYDTNGD
+5168 ADVLRMGLDYTTDGD

-5193 AYKLFGDADDT
+5193 AYKLFGDAADAS
-5204 TVQVH
+5204 VQVH

-5219 VLERSKSLASDVTLN
+5219 VLERGKALTTDVTLN

-5247 TGGNDVV
+5247 TGGNDII
-5254 EVHDASTCASAVSSA
+5254 EVHDASTCASGVSSA
-5269 TVNPSDAANP
+5269 TVNPSDAASP
-5279 DYTIFFEDAG
+5279 DYTIFFEDAD

-5296 SVDSTYVQCGHA
+5296 SVDGTYTQCGHA
-5308 FTTTSRAKVQPLTT
+5308 FTTTSRAKVQALTA
-5322 RIDGT
+5322 RVEGS
-5327 VHTDVLRMG
+5327 VHSDVLRMG
-5336 LDYAADGDD
+5336 LDYAADADD
-5345 SWTTTFSSGAYKLFG
+5345 TWTTSFSSGAYKLFG
-5360 DAADTSVQ
+5360 DATDTSVQ
-5368 VHAFT
+5368 IHAFT

-5383 RSKSLA
+5383 RGKSLA
-5389 SDVTLNVGRLTGD
+5389 SDVTFNVGRLTGD
-5402 THGDLETGGND
+5402 THGDLETGAND
-5413 VVEVHDA
+5413 VIEVHDA
-5420 STCASAVSS
+5420 STCTSAVSS
-5429 ATVNPSDAAN
+5429 ATVNPSDGAS

-5446 EDAGGTLYI
+5446 EDADGTLYI
-5455 KTSVDS
+5455 KTSVDG
-5461 TYVQCGHAFTTTSRA
+5461 TYTQCGHAFTTTSRTKA
-5476 KVQPL
+5476 QPL
-5481 TAKVSGTVHTDVL
+5481 TAKVAGTVHADVL
-5494 RMGLDYATDGDDT
+5494 RIGLDYSTDGDDS
-5507 WTTTFSSSAYRLF
+5507 WTTTFSSGAYRLF
-5520 GDATDTT
+5520 GDVADTS
-5527 VQVHAYTDT
+5527 VLVHAYSDT

-5573 DIVEVHDASNCASAV
+5573 DVVEVHDTSTCVSTV
-5588 SSTTVNPSDAAN
+5588 SSATVNPSDAAS

-5610 GGTLYIKTSVDSTYV
+5610 GGTLYVKTSMDGTYV
-5625 QCGHAFTTS
+5625 QCGHAFTTT
-5634 SRAKVQP
+5634 SRAGLQP
-5641 LTALIAGTVP
+5641 LTAEISGTVP

-5664 GDDAW
+5664 GDDVW
-5669 TTSFSSS
+5669 TTTFSSS

-5681 GDAADTSVLT
+5681 GDATDTSVLA
-5691 HAFEDTGGATEVLER
+5691 HAYEDTGGATEVLER
-5706 SKSLAGVNVPFDI
+5706 SKSLAGVDVVFDI
-5719 VSVRALEDAIHVD
+5719 SLVRALEDAIHAD
-5732 LDDTAHHIVACSAPG
+5732 LDDTAHHIVACSVPG
-5747 GTALVSEDITGQ
+5747 GSALVSEDITGQ

-5769 LYIDMSGLSQL
+5769 LYIDMSGISQL

-5786 TALDCT
+5786 AALDCT

-5803 GLQAGSSYQYTP
+5803 GLQAGNSYQYTP
-5815 IHKVSGDIPAGVSYV
+5815 LHKVTGDIPAGVSYV
-5830 KLFTLT
+5830 KLFATAG
-5836 SQACTAAGTSLRGYD
+5836 QACTAAGTTLRGYD

-5871 AQSVYIVFCDGSNAR
+5871 GQDVYVVFCDGSDAR
-5886 LFETTAK
+5886 LFESTAK

-5902 HLGKASGEAH
+5902 HLGKVSGETH
-5912 SDLENAGTADNVE
+5912 SDLEDTGTADNVE
-5925 VFSDNTCTT
+5925 VFTENSCTT
-5934 EVSRHDVQPAVS
+5934 EVSRHDVQPTAS
-5946 AGVDYTV
+5946 AGTDYTV
-5953 WFESTGTTAFY
+5953 WFESTGTSAFY
-5964 LEVTKD
+5964 LKITKD
-5970 AAATQCGHGF
+5970 AVVTQCGHGF
-5980 TLSSQEATVEL
+5980 TLSSQAATVEL

-6000 SDITK
+6000 SDITR
-6005 VGLDYG
+6005 VGLDYA
-6011 KDGTDNVW
+6011 KDGTDNLW
-6019 TTSTLSGTYAVYG
+6019 TTSTLSGSYAVYG
-6032 DADYSSL
+6032 DANYSPL
-6039 HVHAYIT
+6039 YVHAYIT

-6079 DLDTAKVI
+6079 DLDSAKVI

-6105 QYDAGT
+6105 QYDAGS
-6111 AHQYFEVTQATAY
+6111 AHQYFEVTQATAF

-6144 LTGLAGGQA
+6144 LTSLAGGQG
-6153 LVFSPAVKG
+6153 LTFSPAVKG

-6167 DDEPT
+6167 ADEPT
-6172 VRLFLDD
+6172 VRVFLDD
-6179 PGTGACGTGQ
+6179 PGTGACGSGQ
-6189 VYVSS
+6189 AYLSS
-6194 DTDTNSSKSD
+6194 DTDTDPSQSD

-6210 GQNGITYYL
+6210 GQNGVTYYL
-6219 VFCNGTNRILERSTS
+6219 VFCNGTDRVLERSTS
-6234 ALGSADI
+6234 SLGSADI
-6241 DVGRLQGEVHVDLR
+6241 DVGRLQGEVHADLR
-6255 NGGNDVIEVHS
+6255 NGGNDLIEVHT
-6266 ANTCAS
+6266 ATACAS
-6272 AVSTETVNPAAGT
+6272 AASTETVNPSLSTG

-6292 EDSGSTLYIK
+6292 EDSGSTLYVK
-6302 TSVDADT
+6302 TSVDSAT
-6309 YVQCGHAFTTTSQA
+6309 YVQCGHAFTTTAQA
-6323 KVQDLETRLAG
+6323 KVQDLETRVAG

-6349 NGDDTW
+6349 DGDDTW
-6355 TTTIPSSQYRLYGDK
+6355 TTTLPSSLYRLYGDK
-6370 TDASILAH
+6370 IDVSVLTH
-6378 AYENTGGTTELLERT
+6378 AYEDTSGSTEVLKRT

-6398 GDIVLDISRIT
+6398 GDVVLDISRIT

-6416 GGAQDKVRVYSDGDC
+6416 GGSQDKVRVYADGDC
-6431 TQELSSGTS
+6431 TQELSSDTS

-6453 EHTTTSGYYSLDAQ
+6453 EHTTTSGYYYLDAR

-6480 AASSVPASNVDLNI
+6480 AASSIPASNVDLNVR
-6494 KLSGVVPDAVRT
+6494 LSGVVPDAVRT
-6506 VAVDLAG
+6506 VAVDLAN

-6537 ADATTQVRMWA
+6537 ADTTSQVRMWA

-6562 RKLSSDAVLNVTTIT
+6562 RNLSADAILNVTTIT
-6577 GNVHSELKNNTD
+6577 GAVHGELTNSTD

-6608 SYHVSGSTY
+6608 SYHVSSSAY

-6623 VHASGYYYLDVLDA
+6623 VHASGHYYLDVLDA

-6653 TDGAE
+6653 NDGAE
-6658 ATGIDLDVRLAGVVP
+6658 ATGVDLDVRLAGVVP
-6673 AASPRWPSTS
+6673 AAFPSVALDLAKDGFTQTS
-6683 PRTASP
+6683 GDPWTPDAKSSYVIFFGGDTDAYVLLYTTATPPGGTPPQLARSITKDTTFNVTTLTGTLHTDLVSSASDETLAVYGGDDYMNRLSAGKDTVQMAGSAYTVYFDDVHTTGNYYYLQVNDSKGNVTRGSRFVPDGALDGLEKSGLAITARLFGVVPPDVKTVSVDLAGDGTGPGDAYVNITDTTAPMTYAVYLPGTAWSVVHAHTGGHTSAPVLNRTRALPANSNVELNVTRVTGKMHADLIHANDTITAWGDANYTVEYTNGTTSYVPVNGTTPTYSTYLEDVLASGYYYLQVYEGTT
-6689 KHPVIPGLPMP
+6689 KDATKGL
-6700 RART
+6700 RVVQFGFV

>member
-1 MVDRNTLGTILVLGL
+1 
-16 MLCLVGAEELD
+16 
-27 LEQAS
+27 
-32 VNDRTGLTKNNDVA
+32 
-46 QTFIPTITGNVTKV
+46 
-60 YIKAAKNSALTAE
+60 
-73 DMTVQIRSV
+73 
-82 DAETH
+82 
-87 KPTSTI
+87 
-93 LATATI
+93 
-99 SASSIPSNSLVSG
+99 
-112 ECPANADWVLADFS
+112 
-126 SSTYELTGDVEYA
+126 
-139 LVIYRSSRGDTS
+139 
-151 TEYMICKS
+151 
-159 GANPYSDGSIYNAA
+159 
-173 AAAWTW
+173 
-179 SAASSDDLGF
+179 
-189 KLYLEKTRENIVAA
+189 
-203 SQTTADA
+203 
-210 TVAVYGDN
+210 
-218 WFSQIFRMDE
+218 
-228 TADLSRMSFHVK
+228 
-240 KAGTPAGNLMFE
+240 
-252 IQSVTAGK
+252 
-260 PSGTFIAAG
+260 
-269 LPVLE
+269 
-274 GDVSTT
+274 
-280 SDWEVSRLGVT
+280 
-291 EKDPLATSSTPPAGA
+291 
-306 GGKNVLTDMKWAQAF
+306 
-321 KPGRTGN
+321 
-328 LTKVMLTV
+328 
-336 THRATHCDYDLT
+336 
-348 VEIWDADTDG
+348 
-358 MPTGGSALATT
+358 
-369 VVSEADVPDY
+369 
-379 SESSFTEVEVVFDSP
+379 
-394 AVVRGGHM
+394 
-402 YALVL
+402 
-407 HADSCDVSHY
+407 
-417 YRWHSGCGSSTSS
+417 
-430 CYSRGSKSVNTGSG
+430 
-444 WTQDGNKDNE
+444 
-454 NPHFAVYIG
+454 
-463 NNLTELSTGV
+463 
-473 DYALVAYSPLS
+473 
-484 ADASNGFLISNANS
+484 
-498 NAYSDGTYVSST
+498 
-510 DGGSAW
+510 
-516 TIDSAKDMTFRIYRQ
+516 
-531 FLLVPQD
+531 
-538 DTLQGEL
+538 
-545 PTALE
+545 
-550 GGSSSNDAVCIFS
+550 
-563 SAAGSPCATGET
+563 
-575 SKCHADAI
+575 
-583 GYVTEPSDNGSGVDY
+583 
-598 TVTIDESSNEIYH
+598 
-611 VYYCDGGTEVLHIIE
+611 
-626 THTAKEANTITVN
+626 
-639 VAAVKGEAHSELETA
+639 
-654 GAVDVFEELAATSQ
+654 
-668 VDTATQSITDSG
+668 
-680 GDDYTVYFRS
+680 
-690 NVTDGKYYLRT
+690 
-701 KSTVSTKDYYG
+701 
-712 YVLFSASNGTTVTVD
+712 
-727 LDILAYGQVPTAM
+727 
-740 ASGSVWMDDEA
+740 
-751 DETDDTLYRGAI
+751 
-763 TNTGSGYKYRFY
+763 
-775 HDGTTPMYLKADTD
+775 
-789 ATHAS
+789 
-794 PVLEESETVSSDTE
+794 
-808 WNVAVLTG
+808 
-816 NVPSS
+816 
-821 LAGDTIEVHPGT
+821 
-833 GDSCAGGTIHNSATV
+833 
-848 ASGENYATYSVYL
+848 
-861 TPDASARY
+861 
-869 LYACESSTKV
+869 
-879 YYGSATIDDA
+879 
-889 GESVS
+889 
-894 FNIQGIHGDMH
+894 
-905 NDLATTSNYVVAC
+905 
-918 SDLGGSALNTVNTNG
+918 
-933 QTYDGGSTY
+933 
-942 VYFQSTGTPDLVIS
+942 
-956 SASGDCTQTNVVAA
+956 
-970 ILDVTLDTTDY
+970 
-981 VNELQPNVKYA
+981 
-992 GDLIGDLGGGTVLV
+992 
-1006 TATENSGVG
+1006 
-1015 CGMTPWIAKN
+1015 
-1025 TVDNV
+1025 
-1030 YEDTED
+1030 
-1036 YRVYV
+1036 
-1041 QSGTSVYISFCK
+1041 
-1053 SSGSPSKLYMTTKS
+1053 
-1067 PSAGGDVNMEV
+1067 
-1078 GEVSGDLHADLD
+1078 
-1090 SASLNVVVCDDV
+1090 
-1102 GGNLVSSYSRT
+1102 
-1113 AADYDDTLSQYFE
+1113 
-1126 TTATSTPDFIVTSG
+1126 
-1140 TDCSASNIRAV
+1140 
-1151 KRNAAV
+1151 
-1157 EADLTHT
+1157 
-1164 FTVATKVYGDVPSTL
+1164 
-1179 ASGKFLAFTST
+1179 
-1190 GKGCTD
+1190 
-1196 TTDLAASNT
+1196 
-1205 TVSDTS
+1205 
-1211 VDNDVSV
+1211 
-1218 HLTASS
+1218 
-1224 TYYLVWC
+1224 
-1231 TSGNTKVLEY
+1231 
-1241 QITPSSDTAVDAA
+1241 
-1254 NFGGDAHA
+1254 
-1262 DLATSSYHGV
+1262 
-1272 ACTDIGGTALST
+1272 
-1284 EDVTG
+1284 
-1289 SQYDGGSKVYYADTG
+1289 
-1304 GTPDLIISTSAG
+1304 
-1316 SCAAANLVAASLDVS
+1316 
-1331 APASFASTFNPDT
+1331 
-1344 KIYGEVPAA
+1344 
-1353 LASKTVK
+1353 
-1360 VYASNLDCSSAA
+1360 
-1372 TVARGTLPADPVGG
+1372 
-1386 SNDAAVYVQSGGTT
+1386 
-1400 YYVNY
+1400 
-1405 CDGTTTLLERTE
+1405 
-1417 QHGSSGAYTLH
+1417 
-1428 VGQITGNLHDSLTDG
+1428 
-1443 DYVVA
+1443 
-1448 CSDIGGSAL
+1448 
-1457 NSESVTVSTYDTSGA
+1457 
-1472 QYYEATGTPDFLI
+1472 
-1485 SSGGA
+1485 
-1490 TDCTEAN
+1490 
-1497 MVTSVHDV
+1497 
-1505 TIDTSDYLNGFH
+1505 
-1517 PDIKISGDVPS
+1517 
-1528 TLGSGYIKAFTGEP
+1528 
-1542 YTCGASG
+1542 
-1549 YWGKGSIAASV
+1549 
-1560 AGSGDYTLYLESGRS
+1560 
-1575 YYFTVC
+1575 
-1581 TSSNAYTLRRQKD
+1581 
-1594 LSSVA
+1594 
-1599 DVDFDVGIFS
+1599 
-1609 ATLHSDIANSTY
+1609 
-1621 HITMCDNVAGSA
+1621 
-1633 LSSKDVDG
+1633 
-1641 GAINTSPVYYDAT
+1641 
-1654 PAIAGTP
+1654 
-1661 DLVVGSSAASCAAT
+1661 
-1675 NVVAAAIDNTIDTSD
+1675 
-1690 YANSVTIQA
+1690 
-1699 KFSGEV
+1699 
-1705 PASMASK
+1705 
-1712 TIQVFTSTQDC
+1712 VFTSTQDC

-6673 AASPRWPSTS
+6673 AAFPSVALDLAKDGFTQTSGDPWTPDAKSSYMIFFGGDTDAYVQLYTTATPPGGTPPRLTRSIAKDTIFNVTAVTGTLHADLVSSASDETLAVYGGSDYEHRLSAGKDTVQMTGSNYKVYFDDVHASGQYYLQVNDSKGNVTRGSRFVPDGALDGLEKTGLDITAKLFGVVPPDVKTVSVDMAGDGTGPGDAYVNISDTTAPMTYAVYLPGTAWSVVHAHTGSHTSAPVLNRTRALPANSNAELNVTRITGKMHADLIHDNDTITAWGDANYTVEYTNGTTSYVPVNGTAPTYTTYIEDVLASGYYYLQVYEGATKDATKGLRVVPDGVVDGIEKENFDITVRIKGTVPDDVTLIETNTSSSSGDPYVANVSRSYHAYIPASQDNSTIFFINSSKLKEGKALAIIHNTTKVLDRDQSVSLALIHGEAHPLLETGNTKAFLSLKSDCSERLSTS
-6683 PRTASP
+6683 KETTISDRSTRSDVELFYEFEATPVYVCINAPVTGGSLSIIRRANITEGEIMWQNFDVFVNGTVLDETVNGTVLAGLDLAASWDKDTADALSWETKVNLIGTTFRTFLDGNDTEHRVKVLRADGRPRILLRSGAAQSIEVVENTTSFTSTRLATDEPSLNWTKRFHMSNHGSAGVSMNLTYAPDQTSKDTAAVSLGARTMSTLQYNYTTPTPRIDSTALKITRKADGSGEHWEQTHDLVFLNSQEFTTKHLTGIIMQVWNDHRTSYIDDAWERNTTATSGETSIKDNTLYALRMVPHEYKDEYAYVEWNVPVIREYPSMRYRVKGYAPYPGSVGVGSGGSSSSTGGATSSGGTTTSSGGGATGGYVMDATFDITCNGGSVLSATSGSSAKLTCNFTELEGSVEALDVSVSVSGTSIRPDPQTFLLPALAHWIYKDEAQTLKDHVEYSRLKDIIMTTDIVCATTDVNIQVRGVFEREDEKSFVNETTVTIRLLRDDEACPICGDKLCEGGETSATCPGDCPLDLSGCGDNNCAGDEDADNCPGDCTKCGDGKCTGNETSATCCTDCACAAGTSCDPAQLLCLPDTVCGDNKCEEGEDLAGCPEDCSVCGDKQCTGDETTATCCADCGCPDGFACDLICLPVSICGDGTCDIDETTATCEKDCAVCGDGECSGDENQTSCCADCGCPDDGVCNRVLSICQISTCGDNKCEGGEVLTCPSDCATCGDGTCAPDETCCSDCGCFGEEECDTITQQCVVVGKEVSRSFDYQDEKEEEVGTGTGTGDVSGSGTGTATGTGDVSGTGSGTGAEPSAATKRKEERKRTVSSIAALVTKSRMATSGTSGGTSSSSVVAAKQVQAMVKRSLEEGREVNVKRDLNVKKTNEGFRSTVGIKLRNDGTDTKKGVRIVETIDKSIAGDVSQLVFDPPPDFILKDDPIVGWYIDLPPDEEVVIEYKVAKDLSEANASQFSQPVILVEDTACGDGVCASDEDLTTCPADCTCGNDKCDDGEDSSTCCSDCPCGDDFLCTAGGCITKGECGDGICGEGEDQSSCCTDCGCPADTLCSDGACRTVETAAGIGSPLLVGALMVLMVLTAGLSAISLRSHRAVIEEGVTARIAKPELVTKPVAPVEERPPTFDELADKTAASALTLRKEIEELGHLKEEEAALIAEVVGAEPTPVPVPRTS
-6689 KHPVIPGLPMP
+6689 LPILE
-6700 RART
+6700 RLEEEKLAAILEVLDRLEEIEGKDKKGKTEVEKGNGEA